1 MSVLT
6 EEMAAGMPR
15 AVLINVLDGDTVDLD
30 VNLGLGFH
38 VDARIRL
45 LGVDCPEIFAVK
57 HTSEEYGKGFVAKSH
72 TAEFFYNPV
81 QPFYL
86 LAEHKGIH
94 GRWLGEIWSAI
105 GETSLNDQQIARGYT
120 TDGWLWAAQQ
130 PLINSWFDRNPVVA
144 PGGQN
149 LVAWYNWG
157 RPVFLGFES
166 VLLHRLGN

>member
-6 EEMAAGMPR
+6 NEMAAGMPR

-57 HTSEEYGKGFVAKSH
+57 HTSEEYGKGIVAKSH
-72 TAEFFYNPV
+72 TAQFFYNPA

-86 LAEHKGIH
+86 LSAHKGIH
-94 GRWLGEIWSAI
+94 GRWLGEIWAAI
-105 GETSLNDQQIARGYT
+105 GESSLNDLLIGLGYSNG
-120 TDGWLWAAQQ
+120 DWLWGVQQ
-130 PLINSWFDRNPVVA
+130 PLINSWFDRNPVTA
-144 PGGQN
+144 PGGQE
-149 LVAWYNWG
+149 LDSWHNWG
-157 RPVFLGFES
+157 RPVFIGCES
-166 VLLHRLGN
+166 VLLRRLG